1 MLQTVRWFTI
11 SLTSVAV
18 LGNYVNKIAGNDA
31 ARRRLLLRITIVV
44 IAVGALFLASCS
56 STLPQSSLNP
66 RSVEAESIDKL
77 WDFIFWLGTAVFVI
91 VGGALVYAIVR
102 FRKRPGNEQE
112 PKQVHGNTRLE
123 IVWSIIPVLILVV
136 IAIPTLTTLFDLR
149 SPAEGDFLRVEVIGH
164 QWWWEFQY
172 PDILDENGRP
182 LTTANEMHI
191 PAGMTSELTMTSV
204 DVIHSFW
211 VPSLAGKRDVVPG
224 RDTVIKIT
232 PDADIAGQMVPGQC
246 AEYCGLAHAD
256 MRFRVFVDAED
267 DFDVWAAE
275 QLEASPIP
283 TTGAAAAGYETFN
296 QLCTTCHQA
305 KVAAADGS
313 VEVVGVALGPDLT
326 HFGSRTSLAAAVE
339 ENTAEHLAQW
349 IDNPE
354 SVKPMAPELNDLS
367 EGLILGM
374 PDYGLDERQ
383 IQELVELLESWK

>member
-1 MLQTVRWFTI
+1 LLQTVRWFTI

-123 IVWSIIPVLILVV
+123 IVWSIIPVLILVI
-136 IAIPTLTTLFDLR
+136 IAIPTLTTLFELR

-275 QLEASPIP
+275 QLEACLLYTSPSP
-283 TTGAAAAGYETFN
+283 R
-296 QLCTTCHQA
+296 
-305 KVAAADGS
+305 D
-313 VEVVGVALGPDLT
+313 
-326 HFGSRTSLAAAVE
+326 
-339 ENTAEHLAQW
+339 
-349 IDNPE
+349 
-354 SVKPMAPELNDLS
+354 
-367 EGLILGM
+367 
-374 PDYGLDERQ
+374 
-383 IQELVELLESWK
+383 